1 MIYSTVNHQRG
12 TWAGLICQKY
22 DGVILEW
29 SLKKHI
35 YIQLC
40 LALLEIPN
48 RETYFVSSFSQPI
61 TVVGNFLK
69 NYARSQNLMNSTAAE
84 INDSNLFLKI
94 ELEYLNEIK

>member
-1 MIYSTVNHQRG
+1 M
-12 TWAGLICQKY
+12 Y
-22 DGVILEW
+22 DD
-29 SLKKHI
+29 
-35 YIQLC
+35 
-40 LALLEIPN
+40 
-48 RETYFVSSFSQPI
+48 FVSSFSQLI